1 MSKARSFPALNIGAT
16 GVTVTTTISTSANG
30 TIPNTSA
37 ATKARF
43 VRVASTGTAY
53 VRLAPAIGS
62 AVAVTTDAMV
72 TSGSPLILET
82 LGYTHYAVI
91 DDGVS
96 VKVNI
101 SPLEDN

>member
-1 MSKARSFPALNIGAT
+1 MRNVQTLSVAAT

-30 TIPNTSA
+30 TVPLTSA
-37 ATKARF
+37 NTKARYLRF
-43 VRVASTGTAY
+43 VATGTAY
-53 VRLAPAIGS
+53 VRLAPAVGS

-72 TSGSPLILET
+72 LPGSPLILEVA
-82 LGYTHYAVI
+82 GATHYAVI

-101 SPLEDN
+101 TPLEDN

>member
-1 MSKARSFPALNIGAT
+1 MSRNFPHINIGAT
-16 GVTVTTTISTSANG
+16 GVTVTTVISTSANG

-37 ATKARF
+37 ATKARY
-43 VRVASTGTAY
+43 VRVIATGTAY
-53 VRLAPAIGS
+53 VRLAPAVGS
-62 AVAVTTDAMV
+62 AVAVTTDAMI
-72 TSGSPLILET
+72 TSGSPIILET